1 MTTLSSE
8 FVSGFVD
15 VLRWARDEYEN
26 AKDPETQ
33 REAWTYLIQ
42 ILHRMAREIDPAV
55 DRRRCSP
62 L

>member
-1 MTTLSSE
+1 LSPE

-15 VLRWARDEYEN
+15 LLRWARDKYEN
-26 AKDPETQ
+26 TKDAEIQ
-33 REAWTYLIQ
+33 REAWTYFVQ

-55 DRRRCSP
+55 DREGCSP